1 MVRFLFPKQFGVASG
16 SALLL
21 LASAVWSAENVIS
34 TSQCGGYETKRC
46 ECYERYE
53 CEDDGD
59 CHCHAF
65 EDCRSNCPMPPEE
78 RDGGIGSN
86 VFKARE

>member
-1 MVRFLFPKQFGVASG
+1 MTRKRSHG
-16 SALLL
+16 ALLPFL
-21 LASAVWSAENVIS
+21 AAALFVVAQLASAAENVVS
-34 TSQCGGYETKRC
+34 TSQCGGLETKRC

-65 EDCRSNCPMPPEE
+65 EDCRAHCPMAPEQRE
-78 RDGGIGSN
+78 GGLGSN
-86 VFKARE
+86 AFHGE

>member
-1 MVRFLFPKQFGVASG
+1 MNRSFLA
-16 SALLL
+16 ALLRSITTATL
-21 LASAVWSAENVIS
+21 LAGSSLVSAAENVIS
-34 TSQCGGYETKRC
+34 TSECGGLETKRC

-65 EDCRSNCPMPPEE
+65 EDCRAHCPIPPEQRE
-78 RDGGIGSN
+78 GGLGSN
-86 VFKARE
+86 ALHGE